1 MTRRPGFKGATC
13 PRSLC
18 LDGTLWEVVRL
29 DKMSESS
36 AQPTD
41 AELNSW
47 IAGFPIEPLRQWQGF
62 TQ

>member
-1 MTRRPGFKGATC
+1 
-13 PRSLC
+13 
-18 LDGTLWEVVRL
+18 
-29 DKMSESS
+29 MSESS